1 MAVNM
6 PGGVFYLKKYGMEIL
21 MACLLLVSFFFL
33 SREAAQVAGTMSSN
47 TGNKKYQSE
56 NLRTILVDVGHGG
69 ADPGMIGVGGL
80 EEKGINLEIALKV
93 RDVLEKKGF
102 TVIMTREQ
110 DEGLYDQDSRNQ
122 KAQDMQRRIALIREC
137 KPVLCVSIHQ
147 NSYQDS
153 AVYGPQV
160 FYYEDSLQGKK
171 MAELIQTELNTR
183 LEVKRPREAKGN
195 KTYYL
200 LKRSESVLNI
210 VECGFL
216 TNPQEAELLQTEEYQ
231 QKVAEAVAEG
241 ICTYLEQQDIK

>member
-1 MAVNM
+1 M
-6 PGGVFYLKKYGMEIL
+6 KKHGMEIL

-47 TGNKKYQSE
+47 TGSRNFRIEKSQTGNS
-56 NLRTILVDVGHGG
+56 RTILVDVGHGG

-80 EEKGINLEIALKV
+80 EEKGINLEIALKLKS
-93 RDVLEKKGF
+93 VLEKKGF
-102 TVIMTREQ
+102 AVIMTRDQ
-110 DEGLYDQDSRNQ
+110 DEGLYDENSRNQ
-122 KAQDMQRRIALIREC
+122 KAQDMQRRIALIKEC
-137 KPVLCVSIHQ
+137 KPALCVSIHQ

-153 AVYGPQV
+153 SVYGPQV

-241 ICTYLEQQDIK
+241 ICVYLEQQDIK

>member
-1 MAVNM
+1 MVN
-6 PGGVFYLKKYGMEIL
+6 VVL
-21 MACLLLVSFFFL
+21 
-33 SREAAQVAGTMSSN
+33 QVPVKLPVPVIVISGSPAFTRS
-47 TGNKKYQSE
+47 
-56 NLRTILVDVGHGG
+56 
-69 ADPGMIGVGGL
+69 L
-80 EEKGINLEIALKV
+80 EYV
-93 RDVLEKKGF
+93 
-102 TVIMTREQ
+102 TV
-110 DEGLYDQDSRNQ
+110 
-122 KAQDMQRRIALIREC
+122 
-137 KPVLCVSIHQ
+137 CVSIHQ

>member
-1 MAVNM
+1 M
-6 PGGVFYLKKYGMEIL
+6 
-21 MACLLLVSFFFL
+21 
-33 SREAAQVAGTMSSN
+33 
-47 TGNKKYQSE
+47 
-56 NLRTILVDVGHGG
+56 
-69 ADPGMIGVGGL
+69 
-80 EEKGINLEIALKV
+80 
-93 RDVLEKKGF
+93 
-102 TVIMTREQ
+102 
-110 DEGLYDQDSRNQ
+110 
-122 KAQDMQRRIALIREC
+122 
-137 KPVLCVSIHQ
+137 SIHQ